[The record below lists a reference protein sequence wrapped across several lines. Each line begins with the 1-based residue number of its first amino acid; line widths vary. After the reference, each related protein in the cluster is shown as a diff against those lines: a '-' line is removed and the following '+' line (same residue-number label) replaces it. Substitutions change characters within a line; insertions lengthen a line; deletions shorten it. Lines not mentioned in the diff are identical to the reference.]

1 MLFWIVLAII
11 TAGTLAGVL
20 APLAWARR
28 DEPRRSAQEIA
39 LYRDQLGEIG
49 ADLERGQID
58 TREADA
64 ARAEIARRLLRSA
77 QSRDQAVG
85 HAVAMGD
92 VARGRLLLATAALMT
107 VGSVALYLAYGS
119 PGLPGRP
126 FAQSASLPIEGQSIE
141 TLIAQVEERLRQQP
155 EDGMGW
161 SVVAPVY
168 MRLGRHSE
176 AVNAYAQSLRL
187 LGETPERLEAFA
199 EASIIAGNGI
209 VGEEARKALDKALA
223 SDGRRMKPRFWLGVA
238 AEQDGRLGDARAA
251 YTRLL
256 AETPVSATELRGT
269 LAERLVAVGGSPAPP
284 TNGPSAADL
293 EAAANLTTEQRNEMI
308 RGMVAGLAEKLAANG
323 RDLPGWLQLVR
334 SYAVLGETAKAS
346 QALADARKALAGD
359 AKAGAELAT
368 LAGSL
373 GL

>member
-141 TLIAQVEERLRQQP
+141 ALIAQVEERLRQQP

-209 VGEEARKALDKALA
+209 VGEEARKALDKSLA

-284 TNGPSAADL
+284 SNGPSAADL